1 MNNASNA
8 ASRDPLSN
16 RKTNRLVGWLVSY
29 GMDAHGA
36 AFEIREGRTLITAGK
51 SEGDHT
57 ISIRE
62 ETVSTPHAAINAV
75 VRDNVVLVQ
84 DIFSD
89 CGTFITRNGERDDV
103 PVEGPIVLQHGDW
116 LHIGETVRFQ
126 VCLIDGG
133 R

>member
-1 MNNASNA
+1 MSGTSNVA
-8 ASRDPLSN
+8 HREPMAE
-16 RKTNRLVGWLVSY
+16 RKDNRLVGWLVSY
-29 GMDAHGA
+29 GIDARGA
-36 AFEIREGRTLITAGK
+36 AFELRAGRTLITAGK
-51 SEGDHT
+51 SDGAHT
-57 ISIRE
+57 ITVSD

-84 DIFSD
+84 DIFSE
-89 CGTFITRNGERDDV
+89 CGTFITRSGERDEV
-103 PVEGPIVLQHGDW
+103 PVEGPVVLHHGDW